1 MSGFTTTEIAPGHIA
16 LQGELGIF
24 HAHEIKTALL
34 AVLDAG
40 EVAMIDLAGISDVDS
55 CGVQLMLLARREA
68 SARGKTL
75 HWRGHSHAVA
85 QALDTLNLGA
95 AFDAPGVLVAG

>member
-1 MSGFTTTEIAPGHIA
+1 MSGFTTTEIAPGHLA

-34 AVLDAG
+34 SVLDAG
-40 EVAMIDLAGISDVDS
+40 DVAMIDLSGISEIDS

-68 SARGKTL
+68 RTRGKSL

-85 QALDTLNLGA
+85 HALDSLNLGA
-95 AFDAPGVLVAG
+95 AFDAPAVLLAS